1 MSQPNRKR
9 LSLHSAMPSLSS
21 SVSSSSSFSLPSP
34 NSAHLPRIVSW
45 MPISDSC
52 GAEPSSI
59 GLHRSNCQPL
69 RPRSWGERRRCRNMS
84 DTESLVKCKRSQS
97 TRTDKTTA
105 DESGSNRRVSFN
117 EQVTVASYPNALNTA
132 CIQAEAEAAEAASTS
147 SRTMWWDD
155 SQLAV
160 ELADDELIK
169 RCTLQR
175 TPSSASRIKRKLGAI
190 IAPGSVNRWPEL
202 QQQQQQTYDSTTI
215 NTSTDIIDTFALFS
229 SKIKKISKLFH

>member
-1 MSQPNRKR
+1 
-9 LSLHSAMPSLSS
+9 
-21 SVSSSSSFSLPSP
+21 
-34 NSAHLPRIVSW
+34 
-45 MPISDSC
+45 
-52 GAEPSSI
+52 
-59 GLHRSNCQPL
+59 
-69 RPRSWGERRRCRNMS
+69 
-84 DTESLVKCKRSQS
+84 
-97 TRTDKTTA
+97 
-105 DESGSNRRVSFN
+105 
-117 EQVTVASYPNALNTA
+117 
-132 CIQAEAEAAEAASTS
+132 
-147 SRTMWWDD
+147 MWWDD

-202 QQQQQQTYDSTTI
+202 QQQQTYDSTTI